1 MSMKLLQHPHLNP
14 LPQGKADAERRVRAS
29 SKREIGVIIFRVSL
43 ISGLSCVFLGCEM
56 MNYKPPVVS
65 GQMANG
71 KHGDATRL
79 QEGRTLFAHRCIEC
93 HTLPVVWYY
102 NKSDWPK
109 LVDSM
114 SARASLKPSERD
126 AIVAYILATRAQM

>member
-1 MSMKLLQHPHLNP
+1 MKRISIFVASAWLL
-14 LPQGKADAERRVRAS
+14 AS
-29 SKREIGVIIFRVSL
+29 
-43 ISGLSCVFLGCEM
+43 CEM

-65 GQMANG
+65 GQMTSA
-71 KHGDATRL
+71 KHVARL

-102 NKSDWPK
+102 NKSDWPE
-109 LVDSM
+109 LVDNM

-126 AIVAYILATRAQM
+126 AIVAYILATRSQTN